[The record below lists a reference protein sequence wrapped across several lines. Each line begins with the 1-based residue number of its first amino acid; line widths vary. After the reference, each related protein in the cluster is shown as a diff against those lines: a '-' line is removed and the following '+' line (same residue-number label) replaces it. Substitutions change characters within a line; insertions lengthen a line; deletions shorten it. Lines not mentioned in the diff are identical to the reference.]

1 MQFSLNKPAKL
12 GQTHLVL
19 IDGPA
24 GAGKTTLSKKL
35 EVQFQAP
42 VIHLE
47 FLYNGWDDALTST
60 LTNNLLKL
68 CNSIE
73 AGRNHL
79 LPIYDWA
86 EKKFTDVR
94 TIAPTPKLIIEGVGS
109 GQSAIRNF
117 ASLLIWV
124 DADPKVA
131 LERVMNRDGYNY
143 PDEISRWK
151 IREAAHF
158 ELEQTAKFAD
168 FHYRT
173 T

>member
-12 GQTHLVL
+12 GQTQLVL

-24 GAGKTTLSKKL
+24 GAGKTTLAKKL
-35 EVQFQAP
+35 EIQFQAP

-47 FLYNGWDDALTST
+47 FLYNGWDDALTDT
-60 LTNNLLKL
+60 LTNNLLEL
-68 CNSIE
+68 CNSLKV
-73 AGRNHL
+73 GKNHL
-79 LPIYDWA
+79 LPIYDWQQ
-86 EKKFTDVR
+86 KSYR
-94 TIAPTPKLIIEGVGS
+94 SSTIISPSPKLIIEGVGA
-109 GQSAIRNF
+109 GQRAIREF
-117 ASLLIWV
+117 ASALIWV

-143 PDEISRWK
+143 PDEIFRWK

-158 ELEQTAKFAD
+158 EVEQTAKFAD